1 LADESQRALLF
12 LVARE
17 KATGFRGANQ
27 KRETGNMLE
36 ITIGLVA
43 GLLIGLTG
51 VGVGTVMT
59 ALLVVLTPISTV
71 TAVGTSLAV
80 GAVTKLIGV
89 VEHHKFDRVNYR
101 LAGILLAGSIPGTIF
116 GALLLRWLKTQVA
129 AGQLD
134 SFLNHLLAFTMI
146 ATALALP
153 LLRTRKADSAAQ
165 AQGGEYSPAR
175 MLAIGLAVGVLVSLT
190 SIGSGSVT
198 MLLLLLLVA
207 LPTAELVGTDIFY
220 GLLTV
225 TSAAAL
231 HLWMGHV
238 SGTLWLQLLAGSVP
252 GVILGSRLAGR
263 LSEKGY
269 GWIYS
274 ALYLSIA
281 VRLIL
286 R

>member
-1 LADESQRALLF
+1 
-12 LVARE
+12 
-17 KATGFRGANQ
+17 
-27 KRETGNMLE
+27 MLE

-51 VGVGTVMT
+51 IGVGTVMT
-59 ALLVVLTPISTV
+59 ALLVLLTPISTL

-80 GAVTKLIGV
+80 GAATKIVGV

-101 LAGILLAGSIPGTIF
+101 LAAILLAGSIPGTLL
-116 GALLLRWLKTQVA
+116 GARLLGWMKTHLA
-129 AGQLD
+129 SGQLD
-134 SFLNHLLAFTMI
+134 SFLNHTLAITMVV
-146 ATALALP
+146 TALALP
-153 LLRTRKADSAAQ
+153 LLRRRKADRHANGKAR
-165 AQGGEYSPAR
+165 EYSAAR

-225 TSAAAL
+225 ASAAAL

-238 SGTLWLQLLAGSVP
+238 DGLLWAKLVAGSLP
-252 GVILGSRLAGR
+252 GVVIGSRLAGR
-263 LSEKGY
+263 ISEKGY

-281 VRLIL
+281 ARLLVI
-286 R
+286 

>member
-1 LADESQRALLF
+1 M
-12 LVARE
+12 V
-17 KATGFRGANQ
+17 
-27 KRETGNMLE
+27 ETL
-36 ITIGLVA
+36 IGLIA

-59 ALLVVLTPISTV
+59 ALLVVLTPVSTL

-80 GAVTKLIGV
+80 GVVTKLVGV
-89 VEHHKFDRVNYR
+89 VEHHKFQRVNYR
-101 LAGILLAGSIPGTIF
+101 LAAILLAGSLPGTF
-116 GALLLRWLKTQVA
+116 LGAYLLNALKARIT
-129 AGQLD
+129 GPELD
-134 SFLNHLLAFTMI
+134 SLLNHILAFTMI
-146 ATALALP
+146 ATALLLP
-153 LLRTRKADSAAQ
+153 FLRARKRVEGSLNS
-165 AQGGEYSPAR
+165 GGRYSPLR
-175 MLAIGLAVGVLVSLT
+175 MLAIGFGVGTLVSIT

-225 TSAAAL
+225 SSAAAL

-238 SGTLWLQLLAGSVP
+238 DGQLWVRLLLGSLP
-252 GVILGSRLAGR
+252 GVVLGSRIAGR
-263 LSEKGY
+263 ISEKGY

-281 VRLIL
+281 ARLIL
-286 R
+286 A

>member
-1 LADESQRALLF
+1 
-12 LVARE
+12 
-17 KATGFRGANQ
+17 
-27 KRETGNMLE
+27 
-36 ITIGLVA
+36 
-43 GLLIGLTG
+43 
-51 VGVGTVMT
+51 
-59 ALLVVLTPISTV
+59 
-71 TAVGTSLAV
+71 
-80 GAVTKLIGV
+80 
-89 VEHHKFDRVNYR
+89 
-101 LAGILLAGSIPGTIF
+101 
-116 GALLLRWLKTQVA
+116 LRWLKTQVA

>member
-1 LADESQRALLF
+1 
-12 LVARE
+12 
-17 KATGFRGANQ
+17 
-27 KRETGNMLE
+27 MLE

>member
-1 LADESQRALLF
+1 M
-12 LVARE
+12 V
-17 KATGFRGANQ
+17 
-27 KRETGNMLE
+27 E
-36 ITIGLVA
+36 ILIGLIA

-80 GAVTKLIGV
+80 GVVTKLVGV
-89 VEHHKFDRVNYR
+89 VEHQKFQRVNYR
-101 LAGILLAGSIPGTIF
+101 LAAILLAGSVPGTLVGAFLLRALKARIPAGELDTF
-116 GALLLRWLKTQVA
+116 LNHILAITMVATALLLPLSQARKGVT
-129 AGQLD
+129 
-134 SFLNHLLAFTMI
+134 LATEG
-146 ATALALP
+146 
-153 LLRTRKADSAAQ
+153 TRQ
-165 AQGGEYSPAR
+165 YSPWR
-175 MLAIGLAVGVLVSLT
+175 MLATGLVVGVLVSIT

-225 TSAAAL
+225 TAAAAL

-238 SGTLWLQLLAGSVP
+238 DGQLWLRLLLGSLP
-252 GVILGSRLAGR
+252 GVLLGSRLAGR
-263 LSEKGY
+263 ISEKGY

-274 ALYLSIA
+274 ALYVSIA
-281 VRLIL
+281 TRLAL
-286 R
+286 M